1 MIYTHTQNLFDKS
14 QTKKKHSQKRDKKIL
29 PFPKR
34 GKKYDFFR
42 REGKK
47 QKRALSLKIAR
58 PHARV
63 EETNRKKKKNLN
75 AHEIGRAFTSGENK
89 SFFCRY
95 SEKNKNET
103 KKKIL
108 DC

>member
-1 MIYTHTQNLFDKS
+1 MIYTHTKNLFDKS

-34 GKKYDFFR
+34 GKKYYFFR

-63 EETNRKKKKNLN
+63 EEKKNRTLK
-75 AHEIGRAFTSGENK
+75 I
-89 SFFCRY
+89 
-95 SEKNKNET
+95 EKNKNRT
-103 KKKIL
+103 LKI
-108 DC
+108 DKTAHSR